1 MKKFSFNLDTVL
13 DYKEQVLENK
23 QNEHGKAIAAQN
35 EQEMIVNKIRQE
47 YKLNKQQLN
56 EKRMQGL
63 SIVEALSYESYMN
76 HLDKRIK
83 EELKKLESLT
93 QFQETK
99 RSEVVEAKKETS
111 TIEKLKDKK
120 KAEYDKMALKKD
132 ELFVEEFVS
141 NKMAVGNNG
150 QN

>member
-13 DYKEQVLENK
+13 DYKEQVLESK
-23 QNEHGKAIAAQN
+23 QNEHGKAMAAQN
-35 EQEMIVNKIRQE
+35 EQEIIVNQIKQE
-47 YKLNKQQLN
+47 YKFNKEQLN

-63 SIVEALSYESYMN
+63 SVVEALSYESYMN
-76 HLDKRIK
+76 HLDTRIK
-83 EELKKLESLT
+83 QEIKKLESLT
-93 QFQETK
+93 EFQEKK

-120 KAEYDKMALKKD
+120 KAEYDKVVLKKD

-141 NKMAVGNNG
+141 NKMATENNS
-150 QN
+150 